1 MTVNIMR
8 SAVIDAPAADVWHL
22 LRDFNGH
29 DKWHPAV
36 ASSQIEEG
44 EPGDLVGGI
53 RAFRLQDGG
62 FLREQ
67 LLSLSD
73 RDMAISYCLLEAPMP
88 LNDYV
93 AHLRLRPVTDGNR
106 CLITWESH
114 FEPPLA
120 QAQSLTQLV
129 ATAIY
134 EAGIAALQA
143 HFGQVHFGGGRQ
155 RVPQAIPVP
164 QVPPT
169 AQSSPP
175 VRSGAS
181 HRTQAIMVRAYGG
194 PEALEAVEID
204 VPPPDAGE
212 IRLRHDAIGVNFLDL
227 HCRAG
232 DFPMLALP
240 GVPGVEGA
248 GVVTEI
254 GAGVTDLR
262 PGMRVVY
269 AGMPLGAYAGHRV
282 LPAEIAIPL
291 PDDIDASVAAATFLK
306 GLMADALLHD
316 VHPLRAGERIFIRAA
331 AGGVGMILAQMA
343 RAAGAHVIGAVSSAD
358 KVAAARESGCHD
370 IVVTRGNEG
379 SRDLGG
385 MIDAVFDG
393 IGRDTYD
400 ESLSLLA
407 PRGHLV
413 AYGQSSGPLGA
424 RNLDALA
431 DNALTISRPNLA
443 HYMTSRR
450 EIEERARRLFDI
462 IRRGVIKPR
471 ITTFPL
477 ADAAAAHRQL
487 ATRAN
492 IGTIVLVPSR

>member
-1 MTVNIMR
+1 MTVRIMR

-22 LRDFNGH
+22 LRDFNSH
-29 DKWHPAV
+29 DQWHPAV
-36 ASSQIEEG
+36 ASSRVEAG

-53 RAFRLQDGG
+53 RAFRLRDGG
-62 FLREQ
+62 YLREQ

-73 RDMAISYCLLEAPMP
+73 RDMEISYCLLEAPLP

-106 CLITWESH
+106 CLITWESR
-114 FEPPLA
+114 FDPPPA

-143 HFGQVHFGGGRQ
+143 HFGGTRQ
-155 RVPQAIPVP
+155 GTPQAIH
-164 QVPPT
+164 VPPVT
-169 AQSSPP
+169 STPAPSASISPAATLC
-175 VRSGAS
+175 S
-181 HRTQAIMVRAYGG
+181 QAIIVRNHGG
-194 PEALEAVEID
+194 PEVLEPVEID
-204 VPPPDAGE
+204 VPPPAAGE

-240 GVPGVEGA
+240 GIPGVEAA
-248 GVVTEI
+248 GIVTEI
-254 GAGVTDLR
+254 GPDVADLR

-269 AGMPLGAYAGHRV
+269 AGMPLGAYAGHRL
-282 LPAEIAIPL
+282 LPAGIAVPL
-291 PDDIDASVAAATFLK
+291 PDDIDAEVAAATFLK

-358 KVAAARESGCHD
+358 KAEAARTAGCND
-370 IVVTRGNEG
+370 VIVTRGADEM
-379 SRDLGG
+379 RDLAGT
-385 MIDAVFDG
+385 IDAVFDG
-393 IGRDTYD
+393 IGRDTYE

-407 PRGHLV
+407 PRGHLIV
-413 AYGQSSGPLGA
+413 YGQSSGPLGL

-431 DNALTISRPNLA
+431 DNALTLSRPNLA
-443 HYMTSRR
+443 HYMASRR
-450 EIEERARRLFDI
+450 EIEDRAHRLFDF
-462 IRRGVIKPR
+462 IRRGVVAPR
-471 ITTFPL
+471 ITAFPL
-477 ADAAAAHRQL
+477 SDAATAHRQL
-487 ATRAN
+487 GTRAN
-492 IGTIVLVPSR
+492 IGSIVLVP

>member
-36 ASSQIEEG
+36 ASSRMEAG

-62 FLREQ
+62 YLREQ

-106 CLITWESH
+106 CLITWESR
-114 FEPPLA
+114 FEPPPA
-120 QAQSLTQLV
+120 QAQPLTQLV
-129 ATAIY
+129 AAAIY

-143 HFGQVHFGGGRQ
+143 HFGGTRHRL
-155 RVPQAIPVP
+155 PQAIHVP
-164 QVPPT
+164 LARPADLSSLPLQPAVPLR
-169 AQSSPP
+169 SP
-175 VRSGAS
+175 
-181 HRTQAIMVRAYGG
+181 AIIVRAYGG
-194 PEALEAVEID
+194 PEVLEPVEID
-204 VPPPDAGE
+204 VPPPDSGE

-248 GVVTEI
+248 GVVTEV
-254 GAGVTDLR
+254 GAGVTDLQ
-262 PGMRVVY
+262 PGMRVIY
-269 AGMPLGAYAGHRV
+269 AGMPLGAYAGHRL

-291 PDDIDASVAAATFLK
+291 PDDIDAPVAAATFLK

-343 RAAGAHVIGAVSSAD
+343 RAAGAHVIGAVSRAD
-358 KVAAARESGCHD
+358 KVAAAQESGCHEV
-370 IVVTRGNEG
+370 VVTRGDG
-379 SRDLGG
+379 GLRDLGQT
-385 MIDAVFDG
+385 IDAVFDG

-400 ESLSLLA
+400 ESLALLA
-407 PRGHLV
+407 PRGHLIV
-413 AYGQSSGPLGA
+413 YGQSSGPLGA

-431 DNALTISRPNLA
+431 DNALTLSRPNLA
-443 HYMTSRR
+443 HYMTSRS
-450 EIEERARRLFDI
+450 EIEERTRRLFDFV
-462 IRRGVIKPR
+462 RRGVIAPR

-487 ATRAN
+487 ANRAN
-492 IGTIVLVPSR
+492 IGSIVLLPSR

>member
-1 MTVNIMR
+1 MTVRLMR

-36 ASSQIEEG
+36 ASSQIEAG

-62 FLREQ
+62 YLREQ

-73 RDMAISYCLLEAPMP
+73 RDMAFSYCLLEAPMP

-114 FEPPLA
+114 FEPPPA

-134 EAGIAALQA
+134 EAGITALQA
-143 HFGQVHFGGGRQ
+143 HFGGARP
-155 RVPQAIPVP
+155 RMPQAIH
-164 QVPPT
+164 VPPVRPI
-169 AQSSPP
+169 APSSPP
-175 VRSGAS
+175 VGSAAAL
-181 HRTQAIMVRAYGG
+181 RTRGIMVRAYGG
-194 PEALEAVEID
+194 PEVLEPVEID
-204 VPPPDAGE
+204 VPPPAAGE

-248 GVVTEI
+248 GVITEI

-262 PGMRVVY
+262 PGKRVVY
-269 AGMPLGAYAGHRV
+269 AGMPLGAYAGHRL

-291 PDDIDASVAAATFLK
+291 PDDIDAPVAAATFLK

-316 VHPLRAGERIFIRAA
+316 VHPLRSGERIFIRAA

-343 RAAGAHVIGAVSSAD
+343 RAAGAHVIGAVSSTD
-358 KVAAARESGCHD
+358 KVAAAREAGCHE
-370 IVVTRGNEG
+370 IVVTRGDDG
-379 SRDLGG
+379 MRDLCQT
-385 MIDAVFDG
+385 IDAVFDG
-393 IGRDTYD
+393 IGRDTYE
-400 ESLSLLA
+400 ESLTLLA
-407 PRGHLV
+407 PRGHLIV
-413 AYGQSSGPLGA
+413 YGQSSGPLGP

-431 DNALTISRPNLA
+431 DNALTLSRPNLA
-443 HYMTSRR
+443 HYMASRR
-450 EIEERARRLFDI
+450 EIEERARRLFDF
-462 IRRGVIKPR
+462 IRRGVIAPR
-471 ITTFPL
+471 ITTFTL

-487 ATRAN
+487 ATGAN
-492 IGTIVLVPSR
+492 IGSIVLVP